1 MAHGV
6 IRTDNMLGTDVGTHL
21 VSFKYKPDSTDT
33 AIDNGNVVLV
43 GNLIPGER
51 EIHTAGT
58 PAKNSPLKS
67 IAVVAS
73 VEVMYDERKKN
84 LDDFY
89 NEAGKTCRG
98 YYLHTDDV
106 FSVTADA
113 LNIAG
118 GVTPAAGYVVE
129 LTAGTKMNVVQ
140 TLTSGSTQVGTIID
154 VEKNGRYTYYA
165 IQVA

>member
-6 IRTDNMLGTDVGTHL
+6 IRTDKMLGTDVGTHL
-21 VSFKYKPDSTDT
+21 VSFKYQPDSTDT

-43 GNLIPGER
+43 GNLISGER

-98 YYLHTDDV
+98 YYLHTGDI

-113 LNIAG
+113 LSAITG
-118 GVTPAAGYVVE
+118 SPAAGWTVE
-129 LTAGTKMNVVQ
+129 LVDGAKMSLAA
-140 TLTSGSTQVGTIID
+140 TLTSGSTKVGTLLG
-154 VEKNGRYTYYA
+154 VEKAGRYTYYV